1 MTTNNFTKEK
11 VDILADLLMIGLTEE
26 ENKMIFDEFEI
37 IDESINKINE
47 IENLSEVTPMT
58 HALDDF
64 ECTFRSDEAIESTPL
79 EDLLSNCKKVNDREV
94 ELPKVV
100 G

>member
-1 MTTNNFTKEK
+1 MSNNFTKEK
-11 VDILADLLMIGLTEE
+11 VDNLADVLMIGLTEE
-26 ENKMIFDEFEI
+26 ENQMIFDEFDI

-47 IENLSEVTPMT
+47 IENLNEVTPMT
-58 HALDDF
+58 HTLDDF
-64 ECTFRSDEAIESTPL
+64 VCTFRLDEATESVSVN
-79 EDLLSNCKKVNDREV
+79 DLLSNCKKVNDREV